1 MKPRN
6 AKKDNQMLKKKVTS
20 FPDAATSPPQENHC
34 KYKGTKS
41 NNLGSQLQATQV
53 LGKLFCMEKQHAI
66 DKIIWAGLTPKC
78 VPFCKYSLGEF

>member
-41 NNLGSQLQATQV
+41 NNLGSQLQATQAHINEQIPCT
-53 LGKLFCMEKQHAI
+53 LGNT
-66 DKIIWAGLTPKC
+66 AGN
-78 VPFCKYSLGEF
+78 S